1 MHNIRQT
8 ISDYLDGERDP
19 ALPFNAT
26 CPACMR
32 IGTEGC
38 GCSHCPGFW
47 YEFNADRQ
55 PVSEHTM
62 RCFVGM
68 LETGEAVAADF
79 DAVRSG
85 LAADVA
91 ATLKRY
97 QRKAVK

>member
-19 ALPFNAT
+19 ALPFT
-26 CPACMR
+26 
-32 IGTEGC
+32 
-38 GCSHCPGFW
+38 
-47 YEFNADRQ
+47 DDQQ

-85 LAADVA
+85 LAVDVL
-91 ATLKRY
+91 ATLKSY

>member
-19 ALPFNAT
+19 AVPFT
-26 CPACMR
+26 D
-32 IGTEGC
+32 
-38 GCSHCPGFW
+38 
-47 YEFNADRQ
+47 DRQ
-55 PVSEHTM
+55 PVSEHTL

-68 LETGEAVAADF
+68 LETGEAVEPDF

-85 LAADVA
+85 LAAEVNE
-91 ATLKRY
+91 TLKSY

>member
-1 MHNIRQT
+1 MHNIQQT

-19 ALPFNAT
+19 ALPFT
-26 CPACMR
+26 D
-32 IGTEGC
+32 
-38 GCSHCPGFW
+38 
-47 YEFNADRQ
+47 DRQ

-79 DAVRSG
+79 AAVRSG

-97 QRKAVK
+97 QRKADQ